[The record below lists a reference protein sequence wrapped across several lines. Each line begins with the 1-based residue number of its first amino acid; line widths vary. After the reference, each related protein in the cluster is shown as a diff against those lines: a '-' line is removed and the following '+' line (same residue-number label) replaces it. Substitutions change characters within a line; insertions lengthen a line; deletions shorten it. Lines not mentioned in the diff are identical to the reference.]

1 LIGGFAMPAFT
12 QPTGT
17 VSSAVDDPDDFDPA
31 SDTGEYDPQVAS
43 DGLTLD
49 TEFGPVDRVVIERA
63 WAGRDPGSITDAEFA
78 YLLTTLPPS
87 LTAARP
93 LAAALSVSADALR
106 KRAQG
111 APITARKVA

>member
-1 LIGGFAMPAFT
+1 MPALT
-12 QPTGT
+12 HAAEIVTGT
-17 VSSAVDDPDDFDPA
+17 DDPRDFDA
-31 SDTGEYDPQVAS
+31 FGDTGDYDPQIAS

-63 WAGRDPGSITDAEFA
+63 RRGDHSVVMTEAEFF
-78 YLLTTLPPS
+78 YLLTVLPPT

-93 LAAALSVSADALR
+93 VAAVLNVSADALR

-111 APITARKVA
+111 ASITGHKIA

>member
-1 LIGGFAMPAFT
+1 MPALAHAADT
-12 QPTGT
+12 VTG
-17 VSSAVDDPDDFDPA
+17 VEDPEDFDA
-31 SDTGEYDPQVAS
+31 STDTGQYDPGITS

-63 WAGRDPGSITDAEFA
+63 LRDDGHTVVMTEAEFA
-78 YLLTTLPPS
+78 YLLTVLPPT

-93 LAAALSVSADALR
+93 VAAALNVSADALR

-111 APITARKVA
+111 APITGRKIA